1 MSEEN
6 KEKEQLKVLRVN
18 NLAHQ
23 NAKINSA
30 KRGIKLQQYIE
41 QLIEKDEKGMI
52 NWD

>member
-6 KEKEQLKVLRVN
+6 QGKEQLKVLRVN

-23 NAKINSA
+23 SAKINSA

-41 QLIEKDEKGMI
+41 QLIEKDQQGKV